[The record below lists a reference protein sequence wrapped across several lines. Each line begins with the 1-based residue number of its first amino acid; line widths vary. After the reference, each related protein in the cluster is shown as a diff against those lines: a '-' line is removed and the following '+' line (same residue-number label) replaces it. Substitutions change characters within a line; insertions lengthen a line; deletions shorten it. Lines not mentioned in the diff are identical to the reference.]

1 MNHGAFMPTIFLV
14 EDNAT
19 DVELFRLALCEAS
32 VGCDLIVFEDGGEI
46 IDHISKPDSAVSGQ
60 LPDLIMLDLNL
71 PKSGGLE
78 VLQVIRESPFFAKVP
93 VAVLSSSSSPRER
106 EKLSAFNIR
115 EFIVKSPDLEE
126 YLKVGSI
133 VGTLL
138 TEARP
143 VVARVEG

>member
-1 MNHGAFMPTIFLV
+1 MPTIFIV

-19 DVELFRLALCEAS
+19 DVELFRLALSEACVAS
-32 VGCDLIVFEDGGEI
+32 DLVVFEDGGEI
-46 IDHISKPDSAVSGQ
+46 IDHIRKPDSAL

-78 VLQVIRESPFFAKVP
+78 VLRVIRESPVFAKVP

-106 EKLSAFNIR
+106 EQLSAFNIR
-115 EFIVKSPDLEE
+115 QFIVKSPDLEE

-133 VGTLL
+133 VSTLL

-143 VVARVEG
+143 DVARIEGQL